1 MSSQPHS
8 QVILTLR
15 CEITSGGA
23 QRRYGRF
30 GEQKAV
36 APVKN
41 LNPNLLAPNLVI
53 TSNYTPG

>member
-1 MSSQPHS
+1 VSSQPHG

-15 CEITSGGA
+15 CEIMSGGA

-41 LNPNLLAPNLVI
+41 RNPNLLAPNLVI
-53 TSNYTPG
+53 T